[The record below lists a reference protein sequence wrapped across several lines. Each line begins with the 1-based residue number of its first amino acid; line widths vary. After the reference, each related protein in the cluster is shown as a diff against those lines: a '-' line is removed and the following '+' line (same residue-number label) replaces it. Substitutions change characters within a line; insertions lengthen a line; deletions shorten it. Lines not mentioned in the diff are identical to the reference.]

1 MSEPERGGDD
11 RRTWPIEIGT
21 LRSGVVRSTFVVM
34 GRGVVAAG
42 HDLTVDAGAAIL
54 REGGNA
60 VDAAIAAISMAC
72 LCEPVLSSPGGGAFA
87 MVRDGTNGSIHLL
100 DAFVQSPRRR
110 VIDLDDGEHLVHAD
124 FGTTRQA
131 FRIGP
136 ATTATPGLFDG
147 LAELG
152 RRFGTAPM
160 EALVA
165 DAANASR
172 AGIAVTPFQHR
183 LFTVVAP
190 ILTATPTARELFA
203 PDGALLRPGATYRNP
218 GLGDALE
225 VLAADG
231 LRSSEVGAAVVDQQ
245 RGRGHL
251 SPDDLNCYSVA
262 WRTPVTVELAG
273 ARVHLNSLP
282 AAGGMLVRHTLEQ
295 LSTNDEAELAAA
307 LAATADARRLTADD
321 LTGLHAPS
329 IRRRGTTHV
338 SAIDADGTACA
349 ITVSNGEGN
358 GELVDGF
365 GFMLNNILGE
375 DDVNPDHRDW
385 PTDCRLSSM
394 MCPTIIEHPDG
405 AVTVLGSGG
414 SSRIRS
420 AISRV
425 VAALCL
431 DRQDL
436 TSAIAAPR
444 IHAEFEATGSVHL
457 DVEPGLDPTT
467 EEQLLAGF
475 AHHRRWPERDL
486 YFGGVHAVRRNGDGR
501 LDGVGDPRRSGAA
514 TVVE

>member
-1 MSEPERGGDD
+1 M
-11 RRTWPIEIGT
+11 
-21 LRSGVVRSTFVVM
+21 VRSTVIVM
-34 GRGVVAAG
+34 GQGVVAAG
-42 HDLTVDAGAAIL
+42 HDLTVDAGAAVL

-87 MVRDGTNGSIHLL
+87 MVRDGTDGSVHLL
-100 DAFVQSPRRR
+100 DAFVQTPRRR
-110 VIDLDDGEHLVHAD
+110 VTTLDDGEHLVYAD

-136 ATTATPGLFDG
+136 ATTATPGLSDG

-152 RRFGTAPM
+152 RRFGSMPTD
-160 EALVA
+160 ALVA
-165 DAANASR
+165 AAVAASR
-172 AGIAVTPFQHR
+172 AGISVTPFQHH

-190 ILTATPTARELFA
+190 ILTATPAARELFA
-203 PDGALLRPGATYRNP
+203 PGGALLRPGATYRNP

-225 VLAADG
+225 LLAANG
-231 LRSSEVGAAVVDQQ
+231 LRSSDVGAAVVEQQ
-245 RGRGHL
+245 RGRGHV
-251 SPDDLNCYSVA
+251 SADDLDRYSVV
-262 WRTPVTVELAG
+262 WRTPVTVELAA
-273 ARVHLNSLP
+273 ARINLNPLP
-282 AAGGMLVRHTLEQ
+282 SAGGTLVHHTLEQ
-295 LSTNDEAELAAA
+295 LTANDETELAAA
-307 LAATADARRLTADD
+307 LAATADARRLTEHD
-321 LTGLHAPS
+321 LTALHTPS

-338 SAIDADGTACA
+338 SVIDADGTACS

-375 DDVNPDHRDW
+375 DDVNPDHGDW
-385 PTDCRLSSM
+385 PVDRRRSSM

-405 AVTVLGSGG
+405 AVTALGSGG
-414 SSRIRS
+414 ASRIRS

-431 DRQDL
+431 DRHDL

-444 IHAEFEATGSVHL
+444 IHAELDGTGAIHL
-457 DVEPGLDPTT
+457 DVEPGLDSTA
-467 EEQLLAGF
+467 EERLLMAF
-475 AHHRRWPERDL
+475 ADHRRWPESDL
-486 YFGGVHAVRRNGDGR
+486 YFGGVHAVRRSADGR

-514 TVVE
+514 TVVDS

>member
-1 MSEPERGGDD
+1 MSP
-11 RRTWPIEIGT
+11 PIEIGT
-21 LRSGVVRSTFVVM
+21 RRSAVVRSTVIVM

-42 HDLTVDAGAAIL
+42 HDLTVDAGAAVL

-87 MVRDGTNGSIHLL
+87 MVRDGTDGSVHLL
-100 DAFVQSPRRR
+100 DAFVQTPLRRAT
-110 VIDLDDGEHLVHAD
+110 DLADGEHLVHAD
-124 FGTTRQA
+124 FGTTQQA

-152 RRFGTAPM
+152 RRFGSAPID
-160 EALVA
+160 ALVA
-165 DAANASR
+165 AAATASR
-172 AGIAVTPFQHR
+172 AGIAVTPFQHH

-190 ILTATPTARELFA
+190 ILTATPAARELFA
-203 PDGALLRPGATYRNP
+203 PDGALLRPGTTYRNP

-225 VLAADG
+225 LLAADG
-231 LRSSEVGAAVVDQQ
+231 LRSSDVGAAVVEQQ
-245 RGRGHL
+245 RNRGHV
-251 SPDDLNCYSVA
+251 SADDLDRYSVV
-262 WRTPVTVELAG
+262 WRKPVTVELAD
-273 ARVHLNSLP
+273 ARVHLNPLP
-282 AAGGMLVRHTLEQ
+282 AAGGTLVHHTLEQ
-295 LSTNDEAELAAA
+295 LTANDEAELAAA
-307 LAATADARRLTADD
+307 LAATADARRLTAAD
-321 LTGLHAPS
+321 LAALHAPS

-338 SAIDADGTACA
+338 SVIDADGTACS

-375 DDVNPDHRDW
+375 DDVNPDHSDW
-385 PTDCRLSSM
+385 PADRRLSSM

-431 DRQDL
+431 DRNDL
-436 TSAIAAPR
+436 TGAIAAPR
-444 IHAEFEATGSVHL
+444 IHAELDGAGAIHL
-457 DVEPGLDPTT
+457 DVEPGLDQMT
-467 EEQLLAGF
+467 EERLLRAF
-475 AHHRRWPERDL
+475 ARHRRWPRRDL
-486 YFGGVHAVRRNGDGR
+486 YFGGVHAVRRAGDGR
-501 LDGVGDPRRSGAA
+501 LDGFGDPRRSGAA
-514 TVVE
+514 TVVDS